1 MDLNNFVLAE
11 KLKEQLLLTIE
22 KSMKTADIS
31 QGEVARR
38 IGALRRNVN
47 QILGRKKNASLD
59 YILKMAE
66 SIGLEV
72 EMKVKKSRASRK

>member
-1 MDLNNFVLAE
+1 MDLKEFRLADR
-11 KLKEQLLLTIE
+11 LKEQLLTSIE
-22 KSMKTADIS
+22 KSMKEADIS

-47 QILGRKKNASLD
+47 QVMGRKKNASID
-59 YILKMAE
+59 YLLKMAE

-72 EMKVKKSRASRK
+72 EMKVRKPK